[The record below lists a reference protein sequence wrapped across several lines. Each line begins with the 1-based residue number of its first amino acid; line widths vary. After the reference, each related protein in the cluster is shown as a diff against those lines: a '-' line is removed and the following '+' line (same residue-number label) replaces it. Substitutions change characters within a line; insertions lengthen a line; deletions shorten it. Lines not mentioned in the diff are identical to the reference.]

1 MFKPSGN
8 TGWLGRLSGLLHR
21 IRAAGRPDLKV
32 TGAVESS
39 IGKRTLKAT
48 IERNRKNDQ
57 ARREE
62 LDRLRQLRRQGS
74 ATASEAIQAATE
86 ADFHSRVM
94 RYPEAQSIT
103 LRKIDAIEAQMSRS
117 WWKGRVG
124 GGGVGMRPLPSLVA
138 AHPPADTAAP
148 DQAFAST
155 RLSNRSPEADD
166 WAATGFEATQL
177 AIAMVDPLSPADA
190 WQPPEAVH
198 MAGESMVSA
207 PDVELE
213 QAALSFANGDLA
225 RAQQVLHAAL
235 RAAPPG
241 SVWAPRWAAALLD
254 LVRITGQRALFD
266 AAASEY
272 GRHFERDVPG
282 WFSVSDALAPPAPA
296 VVLRGELRGDMPDTL
311 VELQRPL
318 SVGVPVA
325 VSCAQLVRVDFS
337 AGGTL
342 LTWVMGR
349 QQAGCAVRF
358 DDVPHLVA
366 AFFHVIGIDE
376 HAEVV
381 LRTR

>member
-8 TGWLGRLSGLLHR
+8 TGWLGRLSGLLDR
-21 IRAAGRPDLKV
+21 VRAAGRPDLKV
-32 TGAVESS
+32 TGPAESS

-62 LDRLRQLRRQGS
+62 LDRLRQLRRQGPS
-74 ATASEAIQAATE
+74 TASEAIQTAAE

-103 LRKIDAIEAQMSRS
+103 LRKIDAIEAQMSRY
-117 WWKGRVG
+117 WWKGR
-124 GGGVGMRPLPSLVA
+124 
-138 AHPPADTAAP
+138 
-148 DQAFAST
+148 
-155 RLSNRSPEADD
+155 
-166 WAATGFEATQL
+166 
-177 AIAMVDPLSPADA
+177 VDPLSPADA

-198 MAGESMVSA
+198 MAGEFTVSA

-225 RAQQVLHAAL
+225 GAQQALHTAL

-241 SVWAPRWAAALLD
+241 SALAPRWAAALLD
-254 LVRITGQRALFD
+254 LARITGQRALFD
-266 AAASEY
+266 AAASDY

-311 VELQRPL
+311 AGLQRPL

-325 VSCAQLVRVDFS
+325 VSCAELVRVDFS

-349 QQAGCAVRF
+349 QQAGCNVRF

-376 HAEVV
+376 HAKVIP
-381 LRTR
+381 RTR

>member
-8 TGWLGRLSGLLHR
+8 TGWLGRLSGLLDR
-21 IRAAGRPDLKV
+21 VRAAGRPDLKV
-32 TGAVESS
+32 TGPAESS

-62 LDRLRQLRRQGS
+62 LDRLRQLRRQGPS
-74 ATASEAIQAATE
+74 TASEAIQTAAE

-103 LRKIDAIEAQMSRS
+103 LRKIDAIEAQMSRY

-124 GGGVGMRPLPSLVA
+124 
-138 AHPPADTAAP
+138 TAAP
-148 DQAFAST
+148 DQALASNL
-155 RLSNRSPEADD
+155 LSTLSSGADD
-166 WAATGFEATQL
+166 WEAAGFEATQL

-198 MAGESMVSA
+198 MAGEFTVSA

-225 RAQQVLHAAL
+225 GAQQALHTAL

-241 SVWAPRWAAALLD
+241 SALAPRWAAALLD
-254 LVRITGQRALFD
+254 LARITGQRALFD
-266 AAASEY
+266 AAASDY
-272 GRHFERDVPG
+272 RRHFERDVPG

-311 VELQRPL
+311 AGLQRPL

-325 VSCAQLVRVDFS
+325 VSCAELVRVDFS

-349 QQAGCAVRF
+349 QQAGCNVRF

-376 HAEVV
+376 HAKVV
-381 LRTR
+381 PRTR

>member
-1 MFKPSGN
+1 MN
-8 TGWLGRLSGLLHR
+8 LLVLSKGLASFVGA
-21 IRAAGRPDLKV
+21 IKTAA
-32 TGAVESS
+32 
-39 IGKRTLKAT
+39 
-48 IERNRKNDQ
+48 
-57 ARREE
+57 
-62 LDRLRQLRRQGS
+62 
-74 ATASEAIQAATE
+74 E

-103 LRKIDAIEAQMSRS
+103 LRKIDAIEAHMSRY
-117 WWKGRVG
+117 WWKGR
-124 GGGVGMRPLPSLVA
+124 
-138 AHPPADTAAP
+138 
-148 DQAFAST
+148 
-155 RLSNRSPEADD
+155 
-166 WAATGFEATQL
+166 
-177 AIAMVDPLSPADA
+177 VDPLSPADA

-198 MAGESMVSA
+198 MAGEFTVSA

-225 RAQQVLHAAL
+225 GAQQALHAAL

-241 SVWAPRWAAALLD
+241 SALAPRWAAALLD
-254 LVRITGQRALFD
+254 LARITGQRALFD
-266 AAASEY
+266 AAASDY

-282 WFSVSDALAPPAPA
+282 SFSVSDALAPPAPA

-311 VELQRPL
+311 AGLQRPL

-325 VSCAQLVRVDFS
+325 VSCAELVRVDFS

-349 QQAGCAVRF
+349 QQAGCIVRF

-381 LRTR
+381 PRTR